1 MYGAFW
7 RALPGPALIKLLIIL
22 ILLAAIVYALFEYV
36 FPWLEPYLPLNE
48 STIEEG

>member
-7 RALPGPALIKLLIIL
+7 RALPGPAFIKLVIVL
-22 ILLAAIVYALFEYV
+22 ILLAAIVYALFEHV

-48 STIEEG
+48 STIEET